1 VQLIQELAVQGF
13 AIGLGSSG
21 PPENIESILGALG
34 IRDYF
39 GAVVSGRDVERG
51 KPEPDVFLKA
61 ARKLGVEPGRCLVI
75 EDVPAGVRAA
85 HRAGMVCV
93 ALTTTHDDEALAEA
107 ERVVDDLRDFR
118 AEQAA
123 EMLS

>member
-1 VQLIQELAVQGF
+1 
-13 AIGLGSSG
+13 
-21 PPENIESILGALG
+21 
-34 IRDYF
+34 
-39 GAVVSGRDVERG
+39 
-51 KPEPDVFLKA
+51 
-61 ARKLGVEPGRCLVI
+61 
-75 EDVPAGVRAA
+75 
-85 HRAGMVCV
+85 MVCV